1 LIKEFYFQ
9 YYYYYFKDVDS
20 ALVRLL
26 NIGIYLAFKNLLT
39 DALNETMEK
48 RLPYLMLSAE
58 DFSKNYGEQKFE
70 ILVNEMSSSCGFETP
85 IDSGLYQI
93 IKAPNTSNQKI
104 KNSNIKP
111 LKKLNIFAEISP
123 DEEYTI
129 SCLTMVLLAVSISRL
144 PRYDSSQYRADLE
157 AHGNNAHCIANAINT
172 LAGCLFYD
180 MGAEVQRNIEN
191 RLKEFLAV

>member
-1 LIKEFYFQ
+1 
-9 YYYYYFKDVDS
+9 
-20 ALVRLL
+20 VRLL

-93 IKAPNTSNQKI
+93 IKAPNTSNQQI
-104 KNSNIKP
+104 KNFNPHGVEHTGSVNS
-111 LKKLNIFAEISP
+111 LLV
-123 DEEYTI
+123 
-129 SCLTMVLLAVSISRL
+129 CLSVCHELYA
-144 PRYDSSQYRADLE
+144 
-157 AHGNNAHCIANAINT
+157 
-172 LAGCLFYD
+172 
-180 MGAEVQRNIEN
+180 
-191 RLKEFLAV
+191 